1 MLLSLLSVCPV
12 TTPLLSD
19 QGVFY
24 VVYCVLVN
32 DGQLSYRLHWQKIR
46 AIQMFTEHVLLNHAN
61 MVVYAR
67 RLDLVSVEYKHV
79 HTLGRSY
86 I

>member
-1 MLLSLLSVCPV
+1 
-12 TTPLLSD
+12 
-19 QGVFY
+19 
-24 VVYCVLVN
+24 
-32 DGQLSYRLHWQKIR
+32 
-46 AIQMFTEHVLLNHAN
+46 MFTEHVLLNHAN

-79 HTLGRSY
+79 HTLGCSY